1 MKNEPQIRINNKKQ
15 KTKTKTKKL
24 NANVVPAMNFSVAT
38 ISSFDAMPGSALEL
52 IGPTVSIDGPI
63 GPTITGLLA
72 AHFV

>member
-1 MKNEPQIRINNKKQ
+1 
-15 KTKTKTKKL
+15 
-24 NANVVPAMNFSVAT
+24 MNFSVAT

-63 GPTITGLLA
+63 GPTIAGLLA